1 MRWEFY
7 RSSRSEFASSPSS
20 VPPSILAR
28 VYLLREST
36 SKNAWSFW
44 ACWRVKNFLPEVGH
58 MCSIVGGD
66 KAGSKL
72 VVVEWGPANVVVLV
86 LVLEVS

>member
-1 MRWEFY
+1 
-7 RSSRSEFASSPSS
+7 
-20 VPPSILAR
+20 
-28 VYLLREST
+28 
-36 SKNAWSFW
+36 
-44 ACWRVKNFLPEVGH
+44 

>member
-7 RSSRSEFASSPSS
+7 RSSRSEFASSPSF
-20 VPPSILAR
+20 VPPSILAIA
-28 VYLLREST
+28 YLLREST

-44 ACWRVKNFLPEVGH
+44 ACWRVKNFLPEVGR
-58 MCSIVGGD
+58 MCSIVGEH

-72 VVVEWGPANVVVLV
+72 VVVEWGPANVVVV
-86 LVLEVS
+86 VLEVS